1 MKATYYSV
9 LEFKPGAGTF
19 VDTPHEDVA
28 TAELY
33 NIAADEH
40 SMSAYVLY
48 SHPGD
53 FYSVP
58 THALL
63 NDVLYKLV
71 EVEEESEA
79 E

>member
-1 MKATYYSV
+1 MDARYYSV
-9 LEFKPGAGTF
+9 LEFTPGPGTF
-19 VDTPHEDVA
+19 VDTKHEDVA

-33 NIAADEH
+33 NIASGEH
-40 SMSAYVLY
+40 LTAYVLY

-58 THALL
+58 THVMLG
-63 NDVLYKLV
+63 DVLYKLV
-71 EVEEESEA
+71 EVEESEA